1 MVSRGAL
8 SGRRLLRPI
17 RTDRHAVGRQV
28 SQGAVGTVPR
38 GPAEVEVA
46 VEAFEGGDLDRLDLV
61 QVAGDGL
68 DGDPARLVIAI
79 YARDF
84 PHMGLGPTGSGLS
97 DHRHEGAVVTAAVL
111 DLEADAVLKSR
122 VVFGD
127 VSQVGQEP
135 SFLTGR
141 RIGARLPDALGD
153 LLLQSRHGAN
163 TAHMVCTCASRVRRG
178 ERWSPGQFAIH
189 SGKTDGP
196 IAVLSCSVA
205 AASTHINRL
214 SSPRASSSSSAT

>member
-1 MVSRGAL
+1 MGKPRPGGKTGRNVGPGVSRGIGRGIGRGGAGPLRRSGFGGMVSRGAL
-8 SGRRLLRPI
+8 SGRRFLRPI

-111 DLEADAVLKSR
+111 DLEADPDHPFFRARGASEDMPALFTPVR
-122 VVFGD
+122 V
-127 VSQVGQEP
+127 
-135 SFLTGR
+135 GR
-141 RIGARLPDALGD
+141 P
-153 LLLQSRHGAN
+153 
-163 TAHMVCTCASRVRRG
+163 
-178 ERWSPGQFAIH
+178 
-189 SGKTDGP
+189 
-196 IAVLSCSVA
+196 
-205 AASTHINRL
+205 
-214 SSPRASSSSSAT
+214 